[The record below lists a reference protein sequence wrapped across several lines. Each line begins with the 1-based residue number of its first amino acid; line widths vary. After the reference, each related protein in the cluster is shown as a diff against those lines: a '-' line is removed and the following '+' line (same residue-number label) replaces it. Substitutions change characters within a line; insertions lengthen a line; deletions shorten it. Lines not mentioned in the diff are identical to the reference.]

1 MKITVTTPTGHI
13 GSKLANIL
21 LDRKSEVTLIARHP
35 EKVKDLAKRGAK
47 VIAGE
52 HSDPAVVEQAVRGA
66 DALFW
71 LTPSEMTSHDPLGT
85 ARRMAEA
92 GASVI
97 RKHPDLHVVELSSAG
112 AFLPSGTGPIVGHHD
127 TEEKFRAAGKNI
139 VSLRPNEF
147 MENVFFSL
155 PTIIGQ
161 DSIYTSI
168 PGSVEAPVVATQ
180 DIAEVAAEFL
190 LKPIDGHHVVDIVGP
205 QEISLDEWAR
215 IAGQAIGKPIRVV
228 TVPGDKLK
236 AAMSQSGMSPE
247 MAALLVEMEEAYP
260 KIQQFK
266 GEQKRTGKATFAQF
280 AARCS
285 RPDIREPCNRRRS
298 QYAVPYFGNSD
309 VRDWRVVW
317 RLQGRRNHG
326 PLRDEP
332 ESDPLPKPC

>member
-1 MKITVTTPTGHI
+1 MKITVTTPTGQI

-21 LDRKSEVTLIARHP
+21 LDRKSDVTLIARHP
-35 EKVKDLAKRGAK
+35 EKVKDLASRGAK

-71 LTPSEMTSHDPLGT
+71 LTPAEMTSHDPLGT

-97 RKHPDLHVVELSSAG
+97 RKHPDLHVVQLSSAG
-112 AFLPSGTGPIVGHHD
+112 AFLPSGTGPIVGHYE

-147 MENVFFSL
+147 MENVFFSM
-155 PTIIGQ
+155 PTIVAQGA
-161 DSIYTSI
+161 IYTTLQ
-168 PGSVEAPVVATQ
+168 GSVKAPIIATQ

-215 IAGQAIGKPIRVV
+215 IAGQAIGKQIRVV

-247 MAALLVEMEEAYP
+247 MAALLVEMEEAIP

-266 GEQKRTGKATFAQF
+266 GEQKRTGKVTFSQF
-280 AARCS
+280 A
-285 RPDIREPCNRRRS
+285 REVFAPAYKR
-298 QYAVPYFGNSD
+298 AVQSAA
-309 VRDWRVVW
+309 
-317 RLQGRRNHG
+317 
-326 PLRDEP
+326 
-332 ESDPLPKPC
+332 

>member
-1 MKITVTTPTGHI
+1 MKIAVTTPTGHI
-13 GSKLANIL
+13 GNKLANIL
-21 LDRKSEVTLIARHP
+21 LDRKCDVTLIARHP
-35 EKVKDLAKRGAK
+35 EKVKDLASRGAK

-97 RKHPDLHVVELSSAG
+97 RKYPDLHVVQLSSAG
-112 AFLPSGTGPIVGHHD
+112 AFLPSGTGPIVGLHY

-155 PTIIGQ
+155 PTIVGQ
-161 DSIYTSI
+161 SSIFTSI
-168 PGSVEAPVVATQ
+168 PGSAKAPFIATQ
-180 DIAEVAAEFL
+180 DIAEIAAEFL
-190 LKPIDGHHVVDIVGP
+190 LKPVDGHHVIDLVGP

-215 IAGQAIGKPIRVV
+215 IAGQAIGKQIRVV
-228 TVPGDKLK
+228 TVSGDKLK
-236 AAMSQSGMSPE
+236 TAMSQSGMSPE

-260 KIQQFK
+260 RIQGEFK
-266 GEQKRTGKATFAQF
+266 GEQKRTGKVTFSEF
-280 AARCS
+280 A
-285 RPDIREPCNRRRS
+285 REVFAPGYK
-298 QYAVPYFGNSD
+298 QAVQSAA
-309 VRDWRVVW
+309 
-317 RLQGRRNHG
+317 
-326 PLRDEP
+326 
-332 ESDPLPKPC
+332 

>member
-21 LDRKSEVTLIARHP
+21 LDRKSDVTLIARHP
-35 EKVKDLAKRGAK
+35 EKVKDLASRGAK

-52 HSDPAVVEQAVRGA
+52 HGDPAVVEQAVRGA

-71 LTPSEMTSHDPLGT
+71 LTPAEMTSHDPLGT

-97 RKHPDLHVVELSSAG
+97 RKHPDLHVVQLSSAG
-112 AFLPSGTGPIVGHHD
+112 AFLPSGTGPIVGHYE

-155 PTIIGQ
+155 PTIVAQGA
-161 DSIYTSI
+161 IYTTLQ
-168 PGSVEAPVVATQ
+168 GSVKAPIIATQ

-215 IAGQAIGKPIRVV
+215 IAGQAIGKQIRVV
-228 TVPGDKLK
+228 TIPGDKLK

-247 MAALLVEMEEAYP
+247 MAALLVEMEEAIP

-266 GEQKRTGKATFAQF
+266 GEQKRTGKVTFSQF
-280 AARCS
+280 A
-285 RPDIREPCNRRRS
+285 REVFAPAYKR
-298 QYAVPYFGNSD
+298 AVQSAA
-309 VRDWRVVW
+309 
-317 RLQGRRNHG
+317 
-326 PLRDEP
+326 
-332 ESDPLPKPC
+332 

>member
-1 MKITVTTPTGHI
+1 MKIAVTTPTGQI

-35 EKVKDLAKRGAK
+35 EKVKNLASRGAK

-71 LTPSEMTSHDPLGT
+71 LTPSEITSHDPLGT

-97 RKHPDLHVVELSSAG
+97 RKYPDLHVVQLSSAG
-112 AFLPSGTGPIVGHHD
+112 AFLPSGTGPIVGLHE

-147 MENVFFSL
+147 MENVFLSL

-168 PGSVEAPVVATQ
+168 PGSVKAPFIATR
-180 DIAEVAAEFL
+180 DIAEIAAEFL
-190 LKPIDGHHVVDIVGP
+190 LQPIDGHHVVDIVGP
-205 QEISLDEWAR
+205 QEISFDEWAR
-215 IAGQAIGKPIRVV
+215 IAGQAIGKQIRVV

-236 AAMSQSGMSPE
+236 AAMSQGGMSPE
-247 MAALLVEMEEAYP
+247 MAALLVEMEEAAP
-260 KIQQFK
+260 RILRQFQ
-266 GEQKRTGKATFAQF
+266 GEQKRTGKVTFSQF
-280 AARCS
+280 A
-285 RPDIREPCNRRRS
+285 REVFAPAYS
-298 QYAVPYFGNSD
+298 KAV
-309 VRDWRVVW
+309 
-317 RLQGRRNHG
+317 
-326 PLRDEP
+326 
-332 ESDPLPKPC
+332 ESAA

>member
-21 LDRKSEVTLIARHP
+21 LDRKSDVTLIARHP
-35 EKVKDLAKRGAK
+35 EKVKDLASRGAK

-71 LTPSEMTSHDPLGT
+71 LTPAEMTSHDPLGA

-92 GASVI
+92 GARVI
-97 RKHPDLHVVELSSAG
+97 RMHPELHVVHLSSAG
-112 AFLPSGTGPIVGHHD
+112 AFLPSGTGPIVGHYE

-161 DSIYTSI
+161 DSIYTSL
-168 PGSVEAPVVATQ
+168 PGSVKAPIIATQ

-215 IAGQAIGKPIRVV
+215 IAGQAIGRQIHVV
-228 TVPGDKLK
+228 TIPGDKLK
-236 AAMSQSGMSPE
+236 AAMGQSGMSPE
-247 MAALLVEMEEAYP
+247 MAALLVEMEEAIP

-266 GEQKRTGKATFAQF
+266 GDQKRTGKVTISQF
-280 AARCS
+280 A
-285 RPDIREPCNRRRS
+285 REVFAPAYKR
-298 QYAVPYFGNSD
+298 AVQSAA
-309 VRDWRVVW
+309 
-317 RLQGRRNHG
+317 
-326 PLRDEP
+326 
-332 ESDPLPKPC
+332 

>member
-1 MKITVTTPTGHI
+1 MKIAVTTPTGHI

-21 LDRKSEVTLIARHP
+21 LDRKSDVTLIARHP
-35 EKVKDLAKRGAK
+35 ETVKDLASRGAK

-52 HSDPAVVEQAVRGA
+52 HGDPAILEQAVRGA

-85 ARRMAEA
+85 TRRMAEA

-97 RKHPDLHVVELSSAG
+97 RKHPDLHVVQLSSAG

-155 PTIIGQ
+155 PTITEQG
-161 DSIYTSI
+161 SIYTSI
-168 PGSVEAPVVATQ
+168 PGSVKAPLIATQ

-266 GEQKRTGKATFAQF
+266 GDQKRTGKVTFSQF
-280 AARCS
+280 A
-285 RPDIREPCNRRRS
+285 REVFAPGYKR
-298 QYAVPYFGNSD
+298 AVQSAA
-309 VRDWRVVW
+309 
-317 RLQGRRNHG
+317 
-326 PLRDEP
+326 
-332 ESDPLPKPC
+332 